1 VLYEDYVEEKETI
14 YDPETG
20 EQVALAKETEDAWE
34 EAIKRGRD
42 VAEMQASEGWK
53 IVEEWLSDNEKFFAS
68 KLVHEVDIDKIR
80 RFQEAAKCFGSV
92 KSFVSSVI
100 KQSMFLAER
109 RDNQTPKGII

>member
-1 VLYEDYVEEKETI
+1 MNTVKMLDNNKEIQQVEQDRVLRFLD
-14 YDPETG
+14 
-20 EQVALAKETEDAWE
+20 Q
-34 EAIKRGRD
+34 
-42 VAEMQASEGWK
+42 GWK
-53 IVEEWLSDNEKFFAS
+53 IVEEWLNDNEKFFSS